1 MKKSPIIV
9 VSLLLLLVFFGSS
22 SSGVETEARIG
33 LQAPNFAVSNG
44 GVTAQLQNCR
54 GRYVVVT
61 FWSSVDPESRMAN
74 IVHDRVAAGNARL
87 AHIAVNYDS
96 SEGVYHEL
104 VKLDSLDGDTQFYG
118 NTIQGQA
125 LLAAWHQ
132 ETGYSSFLIDP
143 QGRIV
148 AKNPTEAM
156 LKRI

>member
-44 GVTAQLQNCR
+44 EVTAQLQNCR

-96 SEGVYHEL
+96 SEGVYREL
-104 VKLDSLDGDTQFYG
+104 VKLDSLDDDTQFYG
-118 NTIQGQA
+118 NTIQG
-125 LLAAWHQ
+125 L
-132 ETGYSSFLIDP
+132 SLIH
-143 QGRIV
+143 I
-148 AKNPTEAM
+148 
-156 LKRI
+156 

>member
-44 GVTAQLQNCR
+44 EVTAQLQNCR

-74 IVHDRVAAGNARL
+74 IAHDRVAAGNARL

-96 SEGVYHEL
+96 SEGVYREL

-118 NTIQGQA
+118 NTIQGRS

>member
-1 MKKSPIIV
+1 MKKSLLVV
-9 VSLLLLLVFFGSS
+9 VSLFLLVLFGSS
-22 SSGVETEARIG
+22 SSGVDADARIG
-33 LQAPNFAVSNG
+33 LQAPNFAVSNVA

-74 IVHDRVAAGNARL
+74 IEHDRVAAGNVRL
-87 AHIAVNYDS
+87 AHIGVNYDS
-96 SEGVYHEL
+96 SEGVYREI
-104 VKLDSLDGDTQFYG
+104 VKIDSLDSDTQFYG

-125 LLAAWHQ
+125 LLATWHQ
-132 ETGYSSFLIDP
+132 EAGYSSYLIDP

-148 AKNPTEAM
+148 AKNPTAAM

>member
-44 GVTAQLQNCR
+44 EVTAQLQNCR

-74 IVHDRVAAGNARL
+74 IAHDRVAAGNARL

-96 SEGVYHEL
+96 SEGVYREL
-104 VKLDSLDGDTQFYG
+104 VKLDSLDSGTQFYG
-118 NTIQGQA
+118 NTIQGRA

-132 ETGYSSFLIDP
+132 EAGYSSYLIDP

-148 AKNPTEAM
+148 AKNPTTAM